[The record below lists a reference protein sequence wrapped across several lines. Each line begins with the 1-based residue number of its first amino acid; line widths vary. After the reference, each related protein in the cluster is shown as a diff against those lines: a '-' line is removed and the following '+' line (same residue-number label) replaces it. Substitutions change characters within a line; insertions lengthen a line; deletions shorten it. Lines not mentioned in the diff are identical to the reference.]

1 MKKLQ
6 QKLEKEGINFTKQA
20 DILDKI
26 EVNDTYSFFVTLKDH
41 IEKFM
46 NHPTTRLID
55 PSKNETGIIRKHILD
70 QINKELV
77 SKLNVNKW
85 KNK

>member
-20 DILDKI
+20 DISDKI
-26 EVNDTYSFFVTLKDH
+26 EMNDTYSFFVTLKDH

-46 NHPTTRLID
+46 NHLTTRLIN

>member
-41 IEKFM
+41 IKKFM

-70 QINKELV
+70 QIKKELV

>member
-20 DILDKI
+20 YILDKI

-70 QINKELV
+70 QIKKELV

>member
-70 QINKELV
+70 QIKKELV

>member
-1 MKKLQ
+1 MQ

-55 PSKNETGIIRKHILD
+55 SSKNETGIIRKHILD
-70 QINKELV
+70 QIKKELV